1 MPCHVKMVDGHC
13 DDGCGYLVRS
23 NALNTER
30 EVHKTLQSTVHDSM
44 IIQIFILRM
53 KSNLRMPWNGR
64 HVVYFGVNLR
74 VEVLLLTWSWLSSDS
89 YDDISSAVSSSD
101 WMIPFSYCQKL
112 HRLSQS
118 RSLTIALRAHSRATR
133 SKARLVSKSK
143 NYILNI
149 IHLPFLIF

>member
-1 MPCHVKMVDGHC
+1 MPCYVKMVDGHC
-13 DDGCGYLVRS
+13 DDGCGYLV
-23 NALNTER
+23 NTEYWTWGTQNASI
-30 EVHKTLQSTVHDSM
+30 EVHDSM

-74 VEVLLLTWSWLSSDS
+74 VEFLLLTRSWSSSDS